1 MRLTETGWAMSIL
14 FYFNGLRKLQC
25 VDLIFRAT
33 EKLMERMK
41 CRQCKKEGVKNGK
54 SKSGVQRYGCKE
66 CKKYWQT
73 SYVYKA
79 CEEYID
85 QQIIGLKKESCGMRS
100 ISRILKISLVTVIKR
115 IKSIARR
122 ISRPFAIL
130 KGKEYEV
137 DEMRTFIGNK
147 QRLYWVVYALRR
159 DTKEIIDFKVGK
171 RNLKTLSRVIETT
184 LLSEAKKVYTDGYKL
199 YESLIP
205 REIHRQT
212 KYNINHIERKN
223 LSIRTHLKRLSRK
236 TICFSKSREMLEAC
250 LKIYF
255 WSDRAS
261 FGRYR

>member
-1 MRLTETGWAMSIL
+1 
-14 FYFNGLRKLQC
+14 
-25 VDLIFRAT
+25 
-33 EKLMERMK
+33 MERTK
-41 CRQCKKEGVKNGK
+41 CRHCNKAGVKNGR
-54 SKSGVQRYGCKE
+54 SKTGVQRYGCKE

-79 CEEYID
+79 YEEYMD
-85 QQIIGLKKESCGMRS
+85 QQIKGLKKESCGMRS
-100 ISRILKISLVTVIKR
+100 ISRILKMSLATVIKR
-115 IKSIARR
+115 IKSIAAK

-184 LLSEAKKVYTDGYKL
+184 LLSEAKKVYPDGYKL

-205 REIHRQT
+205 REMHRQT

-236 TICFSKSREMLEAC
+236 TICFSTSREMLEAC

-255 WSDRAS
+255 WSERLLVV
-261 FGRYR
+261 R